1 MSSTVQSRSQEL
13 VEVMSLI
20 DDPME
25 RLGYFVSKAKKSAS
39 LESAVKVKAF
49 QIEGCISELWL
60 VPRVEDGRLY
70 FRTDAAASI
79 PKGVAAVLAEIY
91 SGGTAAEILEVGDGF
106 IREAGIPQV
115 LSSNRS
121 NGLAHLVGRIMGYA
135 RAVQSGEGAQGVA
148 ATA

>member
-1 MSSTVQSRSQEL
+1 
-13 VEVMSLI
+13 MSLI

-25 RLGYFVSKAKKSAS
+25 RLAYFVSKAKKSAA
-39 LESAVKVKAF
+39 LEPAVKIKAF

-91 SGGTAAEILEVGDGF
+91 SGGTPAEILEVGDGF

-121 NGLAHLVGRIMGYA
+121 NGLAHLVGRILGYA
-135 RAVQSGEGAQGVA
+135 RATQSGESDPTGVA
-148 ATA
+148 TA

>member
-1 MSSTVQSRSQEL
+1 MSSTVQSRSQDL
-13 VEVMSLI
+13 VEIMSLI

-25 RLGYFVSKAKKSAS
+25 RLGYFVSKAKRDPV
-39 LESAVKVKAF
+39 LEGSVRIKAF

-60 VPRVEDGRLY
+60 VPRIEEGRLY

-91 SGGTAAEILEVGDGF
+91 SGGTPAEILAVGDGF

-121 NGLAHLVGRIMGYA
+121 NGLAHLVGRILGYA
-135 RAVQSGEGAQGVA
+135 KAAEGENSD

>member
-1 MSSTVQSRSQEL
+1 
-13 VEVMSLI
+13 MSLI

-25 RLGYFVSKAKKSAS
+25 RLAYFVSKAKRAPA
-39 LESAVKVKAF
+39 LETAARVKAF

-60 VPRVEDGRLY
+60 VPRIEDGRLH
-70 FRTDAAASI
+70 FRTDAAAAI

-91 SGGTAAEILEVGDGF
+91 SGGTPEEILAVGDGF

-121 NGLAHLVGRIMGYA
+121 NGLAHLVGRILGYA
-135 RAVQSGEGAQGVA
+135 RAAQAGDDGRTGGEGDVA
-148 ATA
+148 PA

>member
-1 MSSTVQSRSQEL
+1 MSSTVQSRSQDL
-13 VEVMSLI
+13 VEIMSLI

-25 RLGYFVSKAKKSAS
+25 RLAYFVSKAKKSEP
-39 LESAVKVKAF
+39 LEPAVKIKAF

-60 VPRVEDGRLY
+60 VPRMEDGRLF

-79 PKGVAAVLAEIY
+79 PKGVAAVLGEIY
-91 SGGTAAEILEVGDGF
+91 SGGTPAEILEVGDGF

-121 NGLAHLVGRIMGYA
+121 NGLAHLVGRILGYA
-135 RAVQSGEGAQGVA
+135 RAAQSDASG